1 MDPRNSDQ
9 ALIPV
14 FVCKQEF
21 KIYICKCINVN
32 GKRNSEQNYDLLKWK
47 PVKAMWAKGR
57 RYGMLLV
64 NIDEFAIL
72 EIEIIRLIIF
82 SYSPVYWSYHE
93 RWKLCNY

>member
-14 FVCKQEF
+14 SVCKHEF

-32 GKRNSEQNYDLLKWK
+32 GKRYSKQNYNLLKWK

-57 RYGMLLV
+57 KYGMLLV

-72 EIEIIRLIIF
+72 KIEIIRLIIL
-82 SYSPVYWSYHE
+82 SYSPDLSHHE
-93 RWKLCNY
+93 KWKLCNC